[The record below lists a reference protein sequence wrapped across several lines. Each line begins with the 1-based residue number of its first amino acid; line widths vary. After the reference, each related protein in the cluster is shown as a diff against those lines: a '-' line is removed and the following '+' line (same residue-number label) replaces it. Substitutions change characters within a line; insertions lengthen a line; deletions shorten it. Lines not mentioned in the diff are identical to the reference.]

1 MGSEI
6 SAGSSIS
13 GASFQPPTSVSSA
26 QTTTPRGTVT
36 IMDRYGNPMG
46 ILNAE
51 ELTAFR
57 TALASTILFQKRE
70 HVHTITVFGAG
81 KQAYWH
87 IRLALLFKGD
97 QIKHVNI
104 INRSMD
110 RSVRLMSQFQPQ
122 EGETLPWRSDV
133 KFSAL
138 SPEFGEYGRLLKE
151 QVRKADAIFCC
162 TPSTTP
168 LFPPEFLTSHNGQ
181 RKGRY
186 VSAIGSYAPHMLE
199 LHPDVLKHATD
210 TLPESHAG
218 HIHGHGMPHFK
229 AAKKQGVV
237 IVDTLEG
244 SMKEAGEVIQAKLKP
259 EHLVEVGELLMIK
272 KSVMKELE
280 LGTGPGEKELKD
292 WLVSGNVVYKGVG
305 LGLMDLSVGEGV
317 VRLARE
323 RGIGV
328 TIEDF

>member
-1 MGSEI
+1 
-6 SAGSSIS
+6 
-13 GASFQPPTSVSSA
+13 
-26 QTTTPRGTVT
+26 
-36 IMDRYGNPMG
+36 MG

-122 EGETLPWRSDV
+122 DGEKLPWRSDV

-138 SPEFGEYGRLLKE
+138 SPDFGEYGRLLKE

-280 LGTGPGEKELKD
+280 LGTGAGEKELKD

-323 RGIGV
+323 RGVGV